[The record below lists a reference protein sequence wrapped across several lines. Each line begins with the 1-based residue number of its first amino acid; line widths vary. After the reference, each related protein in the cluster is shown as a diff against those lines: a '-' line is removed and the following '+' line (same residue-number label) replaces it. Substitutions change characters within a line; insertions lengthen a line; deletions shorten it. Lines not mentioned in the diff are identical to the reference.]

1 VTEPERGG
9 TENLVHL
16 TASPRSEGELRCG
29 QKRRSL
35 LSMLAKAVVT
45 HAAGHN
51 FTQVMQVSEIHSESQ
66 AVHEP
71 WKKFL
76 FSGPIKQLV
85 DSEITALGERGM
97 TRLRRTGS
105 SLVLSLTT
113 YTWAKRNRHHLS
125 MARSLLSTG
134 FRPS

>member
-1 VTEPERGG
+1 MTEPERGG

-66 AVHEP
+66 AQGRNHGRT
-71 WKKFL
+71 L
-76 FSGPIKQLV
+76 L
-85 DSEITALGERGM
+85 
-97 TRLRRTGS
+97 TGS
-105 SLVLSLTT
+105 LF
-113 YTWAKRNRHHLS
+113 
-125 MARSLLSTG
+125 RSLASFLL
-134 FRPS
+134 